1 MACYRTDLLVRY
13 SMTQLF
19 LLPAAFWIGAKT
31 AGGLGVAVAWT
42 LIYPLPM
49 FWLARRTLAEIALSP
64 RILLGELGQTL
75 LATAAMALAGLG
87 TLQILGHFV
96 PHSGVLRVA
105 VVSPLMAGTYVAVR
119 LVIGGAVIR
128 AEIAILGRW
137 VLGIARAPVNP
148 QTT

>member
-1 MACYRTDLLVRY
+1 
-13 SMTQLF
+13 
-19 LLPAAFWIGAKT
+19 
-31 AGGLGVAVAWT
+31 
-42 LIYPLPM
+42 
-49 FWLARRTLAEIALSP
+49 
-64 RILLGELGQTL
+64 
-75 LATAAMALAGLG
+75 MALAGLG